1 MSCCG
6 RKREALTMA
15 GAVSHTKAQERTKF
29 VPTPVR
35 PPVAGLMV
43 TVRVRHRGGLMVLG
57 AVTGNRYQFAA
68 GGSMQAVDKRDLE
81 ALLGTG
87 AFERVWG

>member
-6 RKREALTMA
+6 QKRDALTMA
-15 GAVSHTKAQERTKF
+15 GAAPRTKAQERTQF
-29 VPTPVR
+29 VPTPVH
-35 PPVAGLMV
+35 PPVAGLTV
-43 TVRVRHRGGLMVLG
+43 TVRVRHRGGLIVQG
-57 AVTGNRYQFAA
+57 AATGNRYQFAA